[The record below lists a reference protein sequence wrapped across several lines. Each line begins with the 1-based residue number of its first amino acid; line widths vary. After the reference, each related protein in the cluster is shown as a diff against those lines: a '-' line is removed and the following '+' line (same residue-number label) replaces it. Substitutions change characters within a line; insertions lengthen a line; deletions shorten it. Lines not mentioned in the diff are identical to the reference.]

1 MNRETAIRSE
11 AEGFP
16 PPSGAGGRP
25 KAIRSQSPCQTD
37 EPTLEARQAAS
48 NPMRSK
54 STTQ

>member
-1 MNRETAIRSE
+1 MNREKAIRSE

-25 KAIRSQSPCQTD
+25 KAIRSQSPRQTD